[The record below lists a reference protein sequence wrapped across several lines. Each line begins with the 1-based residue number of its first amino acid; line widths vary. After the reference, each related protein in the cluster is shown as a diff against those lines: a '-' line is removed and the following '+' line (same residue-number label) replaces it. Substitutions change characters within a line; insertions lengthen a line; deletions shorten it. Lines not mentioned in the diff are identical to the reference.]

1 MTASDHS
8 PGARSA
14 PVLALLPT
22 FIVVA
27 VDATGMGIILPLLP
41 FYSLRLGATPF
52 IVGALISV
60 YALCQLIA
68 GPVVGTL
75 SDRYGRKSV
84 LIASQ
89 LGSLVGFVLLASAGS
104 LMLVFLARIVDGLTS
119 GNISV
124 AHAYAAKH
132 SAPSTRKQA
141 LGTTSGAIGTGLLV
155 GPALSGF
162 LVQFGVTAPIWAAA
176 ALSLISILAT
186 IVLLPPDDAA
196 PGIQHIRRAPEPKA
210 VRTLLLTP
218 HAWGLLGLLI
228 LFFFASSMFMSQIA
242 LFLAARFNWRGHPF
256 GARELGVIFAYAG
269 LINMIVQGLLIT
281 QAGRFASDRVIVVVA
296 FASMGM
302 GFPWHRHHRHD
313 RPSGPVPDADH
324 PRQRVQPNHPDGG
337 IVAKCPALAPGHDHG
352 PQSVADVRRQHCG
365 AAPQRRTFRPRFI
378 QHMGSCHGRHRQ
390 LRRDHYR
397 RPARATPPRDRNN
410 GQASRPSR
418 ADLNS
423 ISRRAA
429 PCATSTSHR
438 PRSPI
443 PSIYMKPLQIRRI
456 D

>member
-89 LGSLVGFVLLASAGS
+89 AGSLVGFVLLASAGS

-124 AHAYAAKH
+124 AHAYAAEH

-176 ALSLISILAT
+176 ALSLISIVAT
-186 IVLLPPDDAA
+186 IVLLPPDDPAA
-196 PGIQHIRRAPEPKA
+196 GIQHTRPAPEPKA
-210 VRTLLLTP
+210 VRALLLTP
-218 HAWGLLGLLI
+218 HSWGLLGLLI

-242 LFLAARFNWRGHPF
+242 LFLAARFSWQGHPF
-256 GARELGVIFAYAG
+256 GATELGVIFAYAG

-296 FASMGM
+296 FASMGV
-302 GFPWHRHHRHD
+302 GFL
-313 RPSGPVPDADH
+313 
-324 PRQRVQPNHPDGG
+324 G
-337 IVAKCPALAPGHDHG
+337 IAIVDTIGLLVLFVTLIILGSAFNRTTLTAELS
-352 PQSVADVRRQHCG
+352 QSVPLSRQGMIMGLNQSLMSGANIAAPLLSGALFDRGFYNTWAVAMAVIASCG
-365 AAPQRRTFRPRFI
+365 AIIAA
-378 QHMGSCHGRHRQ
+378 G
-390 LRRDHYR
+390 LLV
-397 RPARATPPRDRNN
+397 PPRAETGTLDKPH
-410 GQASRPSR
+410 AHPE
-418 ADLNS
+418 
-423 ISRRAA
+423 
-429 PCATSTSHR
+429 
-438 PRSPI
+438 PI
-443 PSIYMKPLQIRRI
+443 
-456 D
+456 